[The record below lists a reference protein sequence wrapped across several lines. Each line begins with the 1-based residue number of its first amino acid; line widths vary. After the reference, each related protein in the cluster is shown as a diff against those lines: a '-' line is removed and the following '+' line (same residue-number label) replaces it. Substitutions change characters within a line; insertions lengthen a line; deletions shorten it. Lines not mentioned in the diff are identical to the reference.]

1 LTYAVAMTDLT
12 PQPAAPLPDLRAH
25 HLSVPQSMP
34 RRLVLIRH
42 GESEANLITR
52 AIRAKIITEFPPSF
66 AQTPDRE
73 FRLSSNGREQAVK
86 TGEWLRTQYPNG
98 FDVIY
103 VSDHIRAK
111 ETAGIVCNAAGWSAA
126 DIRVDPLLGERHW
139 GDFAYLS
146 AAEREEFLELKQ
158 RDPLHVTPPNGETLL
173 QTRARSRILLERS
186 VRQYAGQTV
195 LVFSHGEFIEASWAE
210 IQHMTTEQ
218 QRTFFHSPA
227 GDIKNCQVVEFASV
241 HPTAAE
247 EGEGKLRW
255 VRSSCPSAGLEGDWA
270 ALTPRRFTPAELLAE
285 VQHYPH
291 VALPPGVGP

>member
-1 LTYAVAMTDLT
+1 MTGVAPEPSELL
-12 PQPAAPLPDLRAH
+12 AGLSAHRLPL
-25 HLSVPQSMP
+25 SQSMP

-42 GESEANLITR
+42 GESEANLVQR
-52 AIRAKIITEFPPSF
+52 AIKAKILTDFPEGF

-73 FRLSSNGREQAVK
+73 FRLSPRGREQAAQ
-86 TGEWLRTQYPNG
+86 TGAWLRAQYPAG

-111 ETAGIVCNAAGWSAA
+111 ETAGIVCDAAGWSAA
-126 DIRVDPLLGERHW
+126 DIRVDPLLGERNW
-139 GDFAYLS
+139 GDFAFLPL
-146 AAEREEFLELKQ
+146 AEREELLQRKK
-158 RDPLHVTPPNGETLL
+158 RDPLHATPPNGETLL

-227 GDIKNCQVVEFASV
+227 GDIKNCQVVEFACN
-241 HPTAAE
+241 HPEAAGD
-247 EGEGKLRW
+247 GEGKLRW
-255 VRSSCPSAGLEGDWA
+255 VKSSCPSVGLVGDWA
-270 ALTPRRFTPAELLAE
+270 AIAPRRFTPAELLAE

-291 VALPPGVGP
+291 IALPPELQS